1 MFFETQRGILVMS
14 TQKILTK
21 EEVAER
27 KEALKNWNIPINQ
40 LFATTINGSIVPIE
54 NTFEA
59 REQFRLE
66 ELTKNGFGH

>member
-1 MFFETQRGILVMS
+1 MS
-14 TQKILTK
+14 TQRILTR

-27 KEALKNWNIPINQ
+27 KETLKNWKIPANQ

-59 REQFRLE
+59 REQFNKE
-66 ELTKNGFGH
+66 ELRVNGLGH

>member
-1 MFFETQRGILVMS
+1 MS
-14 TQKILTK
+14 TQRILTR

-27 KEALKNWNIPINQ
+27 KKTLESWNIPVNQ

-59 REQFRLE
+59 REKFRKE
-66 ELTKNGFGH
+66 ELSVNGLGH